1 MCTREQYQGADRTFA
16 GEDEHVDAPL
26 ARRAETLP
34 YRQSEGMDGVF
45 TSDCQMVRFPQH
57 VRANRDT
64 VARAIIIR
72 RKLQTLKVVCVLLNH
87 QPGKTSMYRAHA
99 RSATVHQP
107 GGPTSTRATT
117 NIF

>member
-45 TSDCQMVRFPQH
+45 TSDCQMVRFHNTCVPTETRLREQSSSG
-57 VRANRDT
+57 ASCKPS
-64 VARAIIIR
+64 
-72 RKLQTLKVVCVLLNH
+72 KLYVCC
-87 QPGKTSMYRAHA
+87 
-99 RSATVHQP
+99 
-107 GGPTSTRATT
+107 
-117 NIF
+117 